1 MDLVIFYSCF
11 SEIADIIKYGK
22 LSELNADSNL
32 VNNSNDLVK
41 EMDLIAHNIIVKSL
55 KEYNN
60 IIGFV
65 SEESQS
71 VEFLKEPFTDKPN
84 YIMAFDPIDGSK
96 NLLSNITVGTIY
108 CLYEYDHI
116 NNKLTNIVEA
126 GYCLYGPRVT
136 LVRTHNN
143 KVEAFLLNKHNN
155 FEKEGELSFSVN
167 KEKLYAINQSNRY
180 SNEINE
186 LIKNYR
192 INNYNQRWVGSMVA
206 DCHQILSKGGIFMYP
221 SSEKYPNGKLRL
233 LYEVIP
239 FSYIFKIAGG
249 IGIDLSYS
257 PILDKFSIYDLNT
270 LDLHKPIPII
280 LASKEE
286 YNKMLSYLDIVDD
299 IFC

>member
-11 SEIADIIKYGK
+11 SDIADIIKYGK
-22 LSELNADSNL
+22 LSELNAESNL

-55 KEYNN
+55 QQYNN
-60 IIGFV
+60 IIGFI

-71 VEFLKEPFTDKPN
+71 VEFLKEPFKNKTN

-108 CLYEYDHI
+108 CLYEYDYI
-116 NNKLTNIVEA
+116 NNKLTKIVEA

-143 KVEAFLLNKHNN
+143 KVESFLLNKNN
-155 FEKEGELSFSVN
+155 SFEKEGELSFSIN
-167 KEKLYAINQSNRY
+167 KEKLYAVNQSNKY

-192 INNYNQRWVGSMVA
+192 INDYNQRWVGSMVS

-221 SSEKYPNGKLRL
+221 SSEKHPSGKLRL

-249 IGIDLSYS
+249 IGIDANYT

-286 YNKMLSYLDIVDD
+286 YNKMISYLDIVDN

>member
-11 SEIADIIKYGK
+11 SDIADIIKYGK
-22 LSELNADSNL
+22 LSELNAESNL

-55 KEYNN
+55 QQYND
-60 IIGFV
+60 IIGYI
-65 SEESQS
+65 SEECQS
-71 VEFLKEPFTDKPN
+71 IKFFKEPFINKPN

-108 CLYEYDHI
+108 CLYEYDH
-116 NNKLTNIVEA
+116 NSNKLTNIVEA

-143 KVEAFLLNKHNN
+143 KVEAFSLNKSNT
-155 FEKEGELSFSVN
+155 FEKDGELAFNKN

-180 SNEINE
+180 SNDINE
-186 LIKNYR
+186 LIKNYK

-221 SSEKYPNGKLRL
+221 SSDKYPSGKLRL

-249 IGIDLSYS
+249 IGVDLSYS

-270 LDLHKPIPII
+270 LDLHKPFPII

-286 YNKMLSYLDIVDD
+286 YNKMLSYLDIIDD